1 MEVTSGILG
10 GFQGDAMRRADRL
23 FQLVQILRRDKFTT
37 AARLAAELEV
47 SERTVYRDIRGL
59 ALSGI
64 PVQGEAGV
72 GYRVPSRFELPPLML
87 SVEELE
93 ALVMGARMVGAWAD
107 PGLKEASEA
116 LLGKVEA
123 VLPEGLPRL
132 RRMPLIVPDF
142 HVPASAAAF
151 LGELRQAIR
160 ENRKVRIRYMD
171 GRGSTSD
178 RVIHPLGLSF
188 WGDRWG
194 LVAWCEL
201 RGEFRNFRPDRIQ
214 GLQGMQETF
223 TQEPGRTLEDYLA
236 RMREELD
243 VWQGS

>member
-1 MEVTSGILG
+1 
-10 GFQGDAMRRADRL
+10 MRRADRL
-23 FQLVQILRRDKFTT
+23 FQLVQILRRDRYTT
-37 AARLAAELEV
+37 AARLAEELAV
-47 SERTVYRDIRGL
+47 SERTVYRDIKDL

-107 PGLKEASEA
+107 PGLKEASET

-142 HVPASAAAF
+142 QVPASAAAF
-151 LGELRQAIR
+151 LGELRHAIR
-160 ENRKVRIRYMD
+160 ENRKIRIRYID
-171 GRGSTSD
+171 GKGSASD
-178 RVIHPLGLSF
+178 RVVHPLGLSF
-188 WGDRWG
+188 WGDRWA

-201 RGEFRNFRPDRIQ
+201 RREFRNFRPDRIQ
-214 GLQGMQETF
+214 GLQGMEETF
-223 TQEPGRTLEDYLA
+223 TPEPGRNLEDYLA
-236 RMREELD
+236 RMREELE
-243 VWQGS
+243 VWKRS